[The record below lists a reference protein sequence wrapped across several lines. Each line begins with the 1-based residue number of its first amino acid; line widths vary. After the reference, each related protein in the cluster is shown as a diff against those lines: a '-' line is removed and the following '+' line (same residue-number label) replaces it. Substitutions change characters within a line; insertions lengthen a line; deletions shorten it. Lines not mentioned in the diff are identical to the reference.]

1 MELCLRKSLR
11 EFFLIRLP
19 NHFDEN
25 KVSEWVAFLVQL
37 ILVGAFCSI
46 LLSVKKKNSF
56 SYFLPP
62 PKLYF
67 FLFLLKLIIIRLPCI
82 IS

>member
-46 LLSVKKKNSF
+46 LLSVKKKLFFIFFATTQALLF
-56 SYFLPP
+56 S
-62 PKLYF
+62 
-67 FLFLLKLIIIRLPCI
+67 LFVEINYN
-82 IS
+82 